1 MGGQNEGGFSE
12 EQLQMYKDCFK
23 LMDINK
29 DGQLDKNDLRGAFDN
44 VGVLMSESELDGPLG
59 EISGPCTYDN
69 MVKMFQ
75 EKTAGEGN
83 DPDDLIV
90 QAFKA
95 YDNEGK
101 IDSKMFEHA
110 RKTWGDK
117 MTKAEIDDI
126 FGELEI
132 DEDYM
137 IKTKDVIGLFVSVK
151 EEPKVEEPAPV
162 EEVAEAEPEEDA
174 DAKKKKKK
182 KKKASK
188 LASFLYSYVKTLVA
202 VEKTAIYE
210 DSTFHRKEGQ
220 YEAADNYLPHPN
232 NIVRWCSTLT
242 DISFIMNSQFT
253 NKVILLWGMHFM
265 CEEAWIGVLLLS
277 IIN

>member
-1 MGGQNEGGFSE
+1 MGSCFLTCGTAATQIKMGKGQNEGGFSE
-12 EQLQMYKDCFK
+12 DQLQMYKDCFK

-29 DGQLDKNDLRGAFDN
+29 DGTLDKNDLLGAFDN
-44 VGVLMSESELDGPLG
+44 VGVLMSEGELDSLLG
-59 EISGPCTYDN
+59 GVGGACTYEN

-75 EKTAGEGN
+75 EKMAGDGN

-110 RKTWGDK
+110 LKTWGDK

-126 FGELEI
+126 FGEFEV

-137 IKTKDVIGLFVSVK
+137 IKTKDVIGLFVAVK
-151 EEPKVEEPAPV
+151 EEPKAEEPVVVEEAPV
-162 EEVAEAEPEEDA
+162 EEEEDA

-182 KKKASK
+182 KKKAAK
-188 LASFLYSYVKTLVA
+188 
-202 VEKTAIYE
+202 
-210 DSTFHRKEGQ
+210 
-220 YEAADNYLPHPN
+220 
-232 NIVRWCSTLT
+232 
-242 DISFIMNSQFT
+242 
-253 NKVILLWGMHFM
+253 
-265 CEEAWIGVLLLS
+265 
-277 IIN
+277 